1 MLSEKDKYW
10 ANKKKYIFQCKI
22 KLETHR
28 KKTKLTSIRPL
39 QIKIDR

>member
-1 MLSEKDKYW
+1 MLPEKGKCW
-10 ANKKKYIFQCKI
+10 ANKKKHIFQCKI
-22 KLETHR
+22 KLEKHR